1 MTTTPDAVEAL
12 VHSCEKYNY
21 GKSASKE
28 PRGESIIMS
37 DIIEKHLAS
46 QGFTIARA
54 EPAPVG
60 FDAAIKQLGEPDEIN
75 HWSLDEG
82 NLRWFVSQC
91 RAEPSMSEAELEREA
106 RELSLYAGNN
116 SDPDDM
122 TIDVL
127 SAIALAKKYRGQS

>member
-54 EPAPVG
+54 EPA
-60 FDAAIKQLGEPDEIN
+60 
-75 HWSLDEG
+75 
-82 NLRWFVSQC
+82 
-91 RAEPSMSEAELEREA
+91 MSEAEL
-106 RELSLYAGNN
+106 LLHCQSLAMEFA
-116 SDPDDM
+116 DDNLRK
-122 TIDVL
+122 DCEQ
-127 SAIALAKKYRGQS
+127 AAFELAKKYRGQS